1 MTSTAPTEEMSPWA
15 EPKPAPVAEPEAS
28 PFAEPEPEPEPLA
41 AAEPELEPM
50 PLAQMETPFEPEMT
64 AAPVVEEAFP
74 TADNKMPDEG
84 FPIPINSPAMADLTD
99 EQIDRIARRVV
110 QLMSEQVVR
119 NIAWEVIPD
128 MAEMVVKE
136 RIRQLESEA

>member
-1 MTSTAPTEEMSPWA
+1 MA
-15 EPKPAPVAEPEAS
+15 
-28 PFAEPEPEPEPLA
+28 
-41 AAEPELEPM
+41 M
-50 PLAQMETPFEPEMT
+50 PLAQQETPFEPEMT
-64 AAPVVEEAFP
+64 AMPV
-74 TADNKMPDEG
+74 ADADIVNPQITDNVV
-84 FPIPINSPAMADLTD
+84 PASPGDLTD

-110 QLMSEQVVR
+110 QLISEQVVR

>member
-1 MTSTAPTEEMSPWA
+1 
-15 EPKPAPVAEPEAS
+15 
-28 PFAEPEPEPEPLA
+28 
-41 AAEPELEPM
+41 
-50 PLAQMETPFEPEMT
+50 METPFEPEMT
-64 AAPVVEEAFP
+64 TAAVPDAV
-74 TADNKMPDEG
+74 NKIPDEG
-84 FPIPINSPAMADLTD
+84 FPIPINKQVTDNVVPASPGDLTD